1 MKIKLLNLESDE
13 LRARTITGGA
23 LNGCEMSE
31 ADTSDHGMV
40 EELLAGLLKTLDV
53 SGNER
58 VTHRAF
64 SKVS

>member
-1 MKIKLLNLESDE
+1 MVFDHGKLRV
-13 LRARTITGGA
+13 RARTITGGA
-23 LNGCEMSE
+23 LNGWPGCEMSE